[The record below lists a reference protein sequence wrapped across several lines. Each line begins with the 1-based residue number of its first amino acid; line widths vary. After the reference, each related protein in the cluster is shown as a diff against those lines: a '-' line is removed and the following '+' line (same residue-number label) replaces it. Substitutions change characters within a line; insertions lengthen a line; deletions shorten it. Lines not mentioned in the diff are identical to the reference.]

1 MFTPQNFAIG
11 AAFVGLLII
20 AATVVRALKAGSAPF
35 GLSAGKDGVKVETN
49 FIGAS
54 LLVGL
59 TIFLGSGYFFIGNYE
74 RRVEELTHK
83 LDELKSTLNE
93 FLEHAKGVDLNARLQ
108 FTNAASA
115 NDVKEASIV
124 INREG
129 AIQVLTYQTKPGF
142 EPNERSI
149 TIPGLHTGDDIRILV
164 NTGGTNY
171 HSKQSIHIPN
181 SSIEMVPD

>member
-59 TIFLGSGYFFIGNYE
+59 TIFLGSGFFLLATMKG
-74 RRVEELTHK
+74 ELRS
-83 LDELKSTLNE
+83 L
-93 FLEHAKGVDLNARLQ
+93 
-108 FTNAASA
+108 
-115 NDVKEASIV
+115 
-124 INREG
+124 
-129 AIQVLTYQTKPGF
+129 LT
-142 EPNERSI
+142 S
-149 TIPGLHTGDDIRILV
+149 
-164 NTGGTNY
+164 
-171 HSKQSIHIPN
+171 
-181 SSIEMVPD
+181 